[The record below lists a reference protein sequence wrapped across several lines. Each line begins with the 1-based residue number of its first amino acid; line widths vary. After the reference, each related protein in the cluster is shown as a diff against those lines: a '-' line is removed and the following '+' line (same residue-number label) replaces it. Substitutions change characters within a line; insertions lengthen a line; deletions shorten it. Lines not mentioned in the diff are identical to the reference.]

1 MAISEHIGRISDLPV
16 NNESN
21 FVPNS
26 EKRVVFGPEGRFW
39 SDYVMRCFT
48 FAPHAGI
55 EKVHTHPWPHWMICL
70 NGCGKAEIG
79 GETAPMEAGMWM
91 HVPGGLEHRFYNDS
105 EEPLRFLCIVPPE
118 GDVNPAKQ
126 NSRP

>member
-1 MAISEHIGRISDLPV
+1 MSISEHIGRISDLPV

-70 NGCGKAEIG
+70 NTSLSISSTCPKSLEKH
-79 GETAPMEAGMWM
+79 ME
-91 HVPGGLEHRFYNDS
+91 RRS
-105 EEPLRFLCIVPPE
+105 TTI
-118 GDVNPAKQ
+118 
-126 NSRP
+126 